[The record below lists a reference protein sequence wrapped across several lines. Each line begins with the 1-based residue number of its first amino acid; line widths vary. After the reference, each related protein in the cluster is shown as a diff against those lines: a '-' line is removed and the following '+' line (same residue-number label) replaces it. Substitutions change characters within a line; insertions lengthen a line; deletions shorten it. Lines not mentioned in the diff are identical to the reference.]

1 MTHRSRTKL
10 SCLGLLA
17 AGAVMSTL
25 LLPTP
30 LAAQDAQ
37 EILEEARDR
46 YRSQIEDVD
55 DYRVTQTVMGSE
67 TTTYYEKE
75 TVDGQP
81 TFVLKDLQAQGLIDP
96 EDSDMRDQLA
106 SPFRLYAELGE
117 RASLAGTETVDG
129 ESCYVLE
136 VSDLSEE
143 DLETFGGS
151 ASDQW
156 TPKSLTVY
164 MDEDDYL
171 VRRFVLEGDVTQGG
185 ESQTA
190 TFTADLRDYRTVD
203 GLTHPFLMEVST
215 EGFTMGMSPEER
227 AQMKENLQQM
237 QEKMANMP
245 PQQRKMM
252 EKVMGGQMQ
261 KMMKMMASGALG
273 FTVEVKELEVN
284 AGPPT
289 GS

>member
-1 MTHRSRTKL
+1 MRDRPRTDRYGA
-10 SCLGLLA
+10 GLVAAAAALA
-17 AGAVMSTL
+17 TL
-25 LLPTP
+25 VLP
-30 LAAQDAQ
+30 AALPAQSAQ
-37 EILEEARDR
+37 EILDEARDR
-46 YRSQIEDVD
+46 YQSQIEDVD
-55 DYRVTQTVMGSE
+55 NYRVTQTVMGSE
-67 TTTYYEKE
+67 TTAYYEKE
-75 TVDGQP
+75 TVDGQA
-81 TFVLKDLQAQGLIDP
+81 TFVLKDLEAGGLIDP
-96 EDSDMRDQLA
+96 DDSDMRDQLA
-106 SPFRLYAELGE
+106 SPYRLYTELGE

-136 VSDLSEE
+136 VSDLSAE

-171 VRRFVLEGDVTQGG
+171 VRRFVIEGDITQGG
-185 ESQTA
+185 KSQA
-190 TFTADLRDYRTVD
+190 AKFIADLRDYRTVD
-203 GLTHPFLMEVST
+203 GFTHPFLMEVST
-215 EGFTMGMSPEER
+215 EGFDMGMSPEQQ
-227 AQMKENLQQM
+227 AQMKESLQKM
-237 QEKMANMP
+237 QEKMADMP

-252 EKVMGGQMQ
+252 EKVMGGKMQ
-261 KMMKMMASGALG
+261 KMMEMMASGAFG